1 MVRWPWA
8 FAAGTGLLMGTLTIA
23 QPPAVSPPS
32 PAPPVSVP
40 SSVPTAPSA
49 PGGRSASLLNTLGKL
64 PSPPPSQLSSS
75 PAGGAETIGS
85 QRLTLKAADLTLKR
99 VINGANSASWQIW
112 AGNRLFRDFADD
124 EESARAVLT
133 TLRDQRPDEWFII
146 GLPYPLV
153 EYGLVNGQ
161 PPLMWDSP
169 QLLPMRESQAGN
181 EPHPAG
187 SSPSRLPSP
196 HRPIMSGVGLHA
208 IQPMDLRTIRLEQIQ
223 GVWVLRDDH
232 NLLINFADQR
242 AAGEQAVAAIR
253 RHGLNRLGL
262 VGRHRPVFRCL
273 FSGTDKGNPVL
284 PEPIRRQ
291 HLQLQ
296 SEALNPVGLAVPGLG
311 YAGLL
316 HRFDPRTLSIRKRD
330 GQWQIVTPDDY
341 VLGQFGPAE
350 SHALE
355 ALRVLRDGSFTAVAR
370 YGPITLLFR
379 QDQIAQRLPLHTQVR
394 VFDPHT
400 LRVVTSGPRCFVA
413 DQTRHLCDC
422 RDPAEGRT
430 IIAILQAYGCNLL
443 AHLGP
448 TPRQGLTFF
457 ARHP

>member
-1 MVRWPWA
+1 V
-8 FAAGTGLLMGTLTIA
+8 
-23 QPPAVSPPS
+23 
-32 PAPPVSVP
+32 
-40 SSVPTAPSA
+40 
-49 PGGRSASLLNTLGKL
+49 
-64 PSPPPSQLSSS
+64 
-75 PAGGAETIGS
+75 
-85 QRLTLKAADLTLKR
+85 TLKAADLTLKR
-99 VINGANSASWQIW
+99 LVTGADSASWQIW

-124 EESARAVLT
+124 EETARAVLA

-146 GLPYPLV
+146 GSPHPFV

-161 PPLMWDSP
+161 PPLMLDSRA
-169 QLLPMRESQAGN
+169 LSESRPGA
-181 EPHPAG
+181 
-187 SSPSRLPSP
+187 SPTSRLPSP
-196 HRPIMSGVGLHA
+196 HRPLMSGVGFHTILP
-208 IQPMDLRTIRLEQIQ
+208 IDLQTIRLEQIH

-242 AAGEQAVAAIR
+242 TAGEQALAAIR
-253 RHGLNRLGL
+253 RYGLNRLGL

-273 FSGTDKGNPVL
+273 FAATDEGKHVL

-296 SEALNPVGLAVPGLG
+296 SEALNPTGLAVPGLG
-311 YAGLL
+311 YVGLL
-316 HRFDPRTLSIRKRD
+316 HRFDSRTLSLRKRS
-330 GQWQIVTPDDY
+330 GQWEIVTPDDY

-355 ALRVLRDGSFTAVAR
+355 ALRLLREGQFTAVAR
-370 YGPITLLFR
+370 YGPMTLLFR

-394 VFDPHT
+394 LFDPRN

-413 DQTRHLCDC
+413 DQGRHLCDC
-422 RDPAEGRT
+422 RDPAEGQT
-430 IIAILQAYGCNLL
+430 ILAILQAYGCNLL